1 MRHQLQPFLGC
12 KYLFSATVDK
22 FGLVKR
28 PYSGEGPT
36 VCLRD
41 VLLHVPGS
49 VIVPV
54 DHVWATVGKTFARF
68 NPSVGDRISFNAWV
82 REYYK
87 FNFRRGEERL
97 DYCICR
103 LSNFDTV
110 SSDNPGKDFATFW
123 RQVKGSRRFIS
134 NVQYD
139 LIAAK
144 AAAEAA

>member
-1 MRHQLQPFLGC
+1 
-12 KYLFSATVDK
+12 
-22 FGLVKR
+22 
-28 PYSGEGPT
+28 
-36 VCLRD
+36 
-41 VLLHVPGS
+41 

-68 NPSVGDRISFNAWV
+68 NPSAGDRIGFSAWV

-87 FNFRRGEERL
+87 FNCRTGEERL

-134 NVQYD
+134 NTPFD
-139 LIAAK
+139 LIAEAGK
-144 AAAEAA
+144 AAAGVV